1 MYWSWTRY
9 CNSIRKILLIMQ
21 VYKTPL
27 REYKFLLEDFLKLK
41 DNKILTNRSLEID
54 DLLMILKEA
63 SKICE
68 ETLLPLNVVG
78 DNEGCFFE
86 NGKVIAPKG
95 FKEAYKVFAEN
106 GWQGIKVKEQYGGQE
121 LPYIMNM
128 FLDEMISSTNM
139 SFGLYPGLTANAI
152 DAIEKSASDE
162 LKQIYLPHLVSG
174 KWTGTMNLTEP
185 QCGTDL
191 GLSKT
196 MAKPNQDGSYSI
208 TGTKI
213 FITCGEHDLS
223 ENIIHLVLAR
233 TPHSPD
239 GIKGISLFLV
249 PKIIPKNDG
258 TLDKKNNVQCGSIE
272 KKMGI
277 KASPTCVMHYEDA
290 KGWLVGELYKGM
302 KAMFIMMNGARLFV
316 GIQGIGISETAY
328 QSALH
333 YSKERLQ
340 GKSPNSKNI
349 ADPII
354 VHPEIRKNLM
364 FMKSINDG
372 IRGLMLQAG
381 ICFDKIDLDK
391 DENEKRASE
400 NLIALLT
407 PILKSFATDK
417 AMEIT
422 NNALQIYG
430 GHGYIT
436 DHGMEQLVRDARITP
451 IYEGTNG
458 IQALDLIGRKFNI
471 HEGLL
476 INEYIDEITQY
487 LNTAKNTDNLNKY
500 IKLFEDSFID
510 LKDCIDFIRKID
522 STNEIE
528 INSHAVDFL
537 NIFALVAVGYTWLQF
552 INISLDKIKEN
563 SPPTSLVKYQI
574 RKFFNSKKKDEY
586 YLSKIQLGEFYLT
599 KVIYETKKFK
609 NNIYSTGKLYNS
621 FSDQNFESSTQ

>member
-1 MYWSWTRY
+1 
-9 CNSIRKILLIMQ
+9 MQ

-41 DNKILTNRSLEID
+41 DNKILTNRSLDVD
-54 DLLMILKEA
+54 DLLMILQEA
-63 SKICE
+63 SKMCE
-68 ETLLPLNVVG
+68 ETLLPLNVIG
-78 DNEGCFFE
+78 DNEGCIFD

-95 FKEAYKVFAEN
+95 FKEAYKVFSEN
-106 GWQGIKVKEQYGGQE
+106 GWQGIKVKEKYGGQD

-128 FLDEMISSTNM
+128 FLDEMVSSTNM
-139 SFGLYPGLTANAI
+139 SFGLYPGLTTNAI
-152 DAIEKSASDE
+152 DAIEKSATDE
-162 LKQIYLPHLVSG
+162 LKQLYLPHLTSG

-191 GLSKT
+191 GLSKA
-196 MAKPNQDGSYSI
+196 MATPNEKGSYKI

-233 TPHSPD
+233 TPNAPE

-249 PKIIPKNDG
+249 PKIIPNKDG
-258 TLDKKNNVQCGSIE
+258 TLEKENNVKCTSIE

-277 KASPTCVMHYEDA
+277 KASPTCVMHFEEA
-290 KGWLVGELYKGM
+290 KGWLVGDLNKGM

-316 GIQGIGISETAY
+316 GIQGIGLSETAY

-333 YSKERLQ
+333 YSKERVQ
-340 GKSPNSKNI
+340 GKLPDSQNI

-372 IRGLMLQAG
+372 IRGLMLKAG
-381 ICFDKIDLDK
+381 HAFDLIDSDQSKKLS
-391 DENEKRASE
+391 ESSE

-407 PILKSFATDK
+407 PILKSFATEK
-417 AMEIT
+417 SMEIT
-422 NNALQIYG
+422 NHALQIYG

-471 HEGLL
+471 HNGLI
-476 INEYIDEITQY
+476 INQY
-487 LNTAKNTDNLNKY
+487 LDEVNNFLDDTKDNNRMQKF
-500 IKLFEDSFID
+500 IKLFEPSYND
-510 LKDCIDFIRKID
+510 LKDCINFIK
-522 STNEIE
+522 EIELSNSQE

-537 NIFALVAVGYTWLQF
+537 NIFALVAVGFTWLQF
-552 INISLDKIKEN
+552 IYVSLNKNEN
-563 SPPTSLVKYQI
+563 
-574 RKFFNSKKKDEY
+574 NKDNF
-586 YLSKIQLGEFYLT
+586 YLSKIQLGDFYLT
-599 KVIYETKKFK
+599 KVIFETKIYK
-609 NNIYSTGKLYNS
+609 NNIYSSGNLYNK
-621 FSDQNFESSTQ
+621 FENKFFESGI

>member
-1 MYWSWTRY
+1 
-9 CNSIRKILLIMQ
+9 MQ
-21 VYKTPL
+21 IYKTPL
-27 REYKFLLEDFLKLK
+27 REYKFLIDEFLNLS
-41 DNKILTNRSLEID
+41 NNNILTNRSLEIN
-54 DLLMILKEA
+54 DLMMILEEA
-63 SKICE
+63 SKMCE
-68 ETLLPLNVVG
+68 ETLLPLNAIG
-78 DNEGCFFE
+78 DHEGCLFD
-86 NGKVIAPKG
+86 NGKVITPKG
-95 FKEAYKVFAEN
+95 FKEAYKVFSEN
-106 GWQGIKVKEQYGGQE
+106 GWQGIKVKEKYGGQN
-121 LPYIMNM
+121 LPYVMNM
-128 FLDEMISSTNM
+128 FLDEMVSSTNM

-152 DAIEKSASDE
+152 DAIEKSATDE
-162 LKQIYLPHLVSG
+162 LKEIYLPNLTSG

-196 MAKPNQDGSYSI
+196 MARPNEDGSYKI

-223 ENIIHLVLAR
+223 ENVIHLVLAR
-233 TPHSPD
+233 TPNAPE

-249 PKIIPKNDG
+249 PKIIPNKDG
-258 TLDKKNNVQCGSIE
+258 SLDKKNNVKCGSIE

-290 KGWLVGELYKGM
+290 KGWLVGDLNKGM

-316 GIQGIGISETAY
+316 GIQGIGLSETAY

-333 YSKERLQ
+333 YSKERIQ
-340 GKSPNSKNI
+340 GKLPDSDNI

-364 FMKSINDG
+364 FMKSMNDG
-372 IRGLMLQAG
+372 IRGLMLKAG
-381 ICFDKIDLDK
+381 YAFDLIDSDHSK
-391 DENEKRASE
+391 EISDSSE

-417 AMEIT
+417 SMEIT
-422 NNALQIYG
+422 NQALQIYG

-471 HEGLL
+471 HDGLI
-476 INEYIDEITQY
+476 INQYLDEINKF
-487 LNTAKNTDNLNKY
+487 LNDSKNNKRIHKF
-500 IKLFEDSFID
+500 IKFFEPSYSD
-510 LKDCIDFIRKID
+510 LKDCINFIK
-522 STNEIE
+522 EIELKNSKE

-537 NIFALVAVGYTWLQF
+537 NIFALVAVGFTWLQF
-552 INISLDKIKEN
+552 IEISLNKTEKNNDDF
-563 SPPTSLVKYQI
+563 Y
-574 RKFFNSKKKDEY
+574 F
-586 YLSKIQLGEFYLT
+586 SKIQLGEFYLT
-599 KVIYETKKFK
+599 KVIFETQKYK
-609 NNIYSTGKLYNS
+609 NNIYTSGKLYND
-621 FSDQNFESSTQ
+621 FEDKYFESGI

>member
-1 MYWSWTRY
+1 
-9 CNSIRKILLIMQ
+9 MQ
-21 VYKTPL
+21 VYKTPI
-27 REYKFLLEDFLKLK
+27 REYRFLLEDFLKL
-41 DNKILTNRSLEID
+41 NSSKILTDRSLEVD
-54 DLLMILKEA
+54 DLLMIIEEA
-63 SKICE
+63 SKMCE
-68 ETLLPLNVVG
+68 ETLLPLNTLG
-78 DNEGCFFE
+78 DSEGCVFE
-86 NGKVIAPKG
+86 DGKVIAPKG
-95 FKEAYKVFAEN
+95 FKEAYKVFSEN
-106 GWQGIKVKEQYGGQE
+106 GWQGIKVKEKYGGQE

-128 FLDEMISSTNM
+128 FLDEMVSSTNM

-152 DAIEKSASDE
+152 DAIEKSATDE
-162 LKQIYLPHLVSG
+162 LKQLYLPHLSSG

-196 MAKPNQDGSYSI
+196 MATPNDDGSYNI

-223 ENIIHLVLAR
+223 ENVVHLVLAR
-233 TPHSPD
+233 TPNAPE

-249 PKIIPKNDG
+249 PKILPNKDG
-258 TLDKKNNVQCGSIE
+258 TLDSPNNVKCGSIE

-290 KGWLVGELYKGM
+290 KGWLVGDLNKGM

-316 GIQGIGISETAY
+316 GIQGIGLSETAF
-328 QSALH
+328 QSSLH
-333 YSKERLQ
+333 YAKERVQ
-340 GKSPNSKNI
+340 GKLPESENI

-364 FMKSINDG
+364 FMKSMNDG
-372 IRGLMLQAG
+372 IRGLMLKAG
-381 ICFDKIDLDK
+381 HAFDLIDADQSKELT
-391 DENEKRASE
+391 ESSE

-417 AMEIT
+417 SMEIT
-422 NNALQIYG
+422 NQALQIYG

-471 HEGLL
+471 HDGLI
-476 INEYIDEITQY
+476 INQY
-487 LNTAKNTDNLNKY
+487 LDDINRYLDKHKDNSKMEKY
-500 IKLFEDSFID
+500 IKLFEPSYND
-510 LKDCIDFIRKID
+510 LRDCIDFIKRTET
-522 STNEIE
+522 TNSQE

-537 NIFALVAVGYTWLQF
+537 NIFALVAVGFTWLEF
-552 INISLDKIKEN
+552 IGISLNKIEN
-563 SPPTSLVKYQI
+563 
-574 RKFFNSKKKDEY
+574 KDDDFY
-586 YLSKIQLGEFYLT
+586 FSKIQLGDFYLT
-599 KVIYETKKFK
+599 KVIFETQKFK
-609 NNIYSTGKLYNS
+609 NNIYSSGKLYNE
-621 FSDQNFESSTQ
+621 FEDKFFEAGI

>member
-1 MYWSWTRY
+1 
-9 CNSIRKILLIMQ
+9 MQ
-21 VYKTPL
+21 VYKTPI
-27 REYKFLLEDFLKLK
+27 REYKFLLEDFLKLNN
-41 DNKILTNRSLEID
+41 NKILTDRSLEID
-54 DLLMILKEA
+54 DLLMILEEA
-63 SKICE
+63 SKMCE
-68 ETLLPLNVVG
+68 ETLLPLNTVG
-78 DNEGCFFE
+78 DNEGCIFD

-95 FKEAYKVFAEN
+95 FKEAYKVFSEN
-106 GWQGIKVKEQYGGQE
+106 GWQGIKVKEKYGGQN

-128 FLDEMISSTNM
+128 FLDEMVSSTNM

-152 DAIEKSASDE
+152 DAIEKSATDE
-162 LKQIYLPHLVSG
+162 LKQIYLPHLTSG

-196 MAKPNQDGSYSI
+196 LATPNDDGSYNI

-223 ENIIHLVLAR
+223 ENVIHLVLAR
-233 TPHSPD
+233 TPNAPE

-249 PKIIPKNDG
+249 PKILPRKDG
-258 TLDKKNNVQCGSIE
+258 TLDKENNVKCGSIE

-290 KGWLVGELYKGM
+290 KGWLVGDLNKGM

-316 GIQGIGISETAY
+316 GIQGIGLSETAF

-333 YSKERLQ
+333 YSKERVQ
-340 GKSPNSKNI
+340 GKLPDSENV

-364 FMKSINDG
+364 FMKSLNDG
-372 IRGLMLQAG
+372 IRGLMLKAG
-381 ICFDKIDLDK
+381 HAFDIIESDQ
-391 DENEKRASE
+391 NEELTKSSD

-417 AMEIT
+417 SMEIT
-422 NNALQIYG
+422 NQALQIYG

-471 HEGLL
+471 HNGLI
-476 INEYIDEITQY
+476 INQYLDEINKF
-487 LNTAKNTDNLNKY
+487 LEDNKDDKKLHKF
-500 IKLFEDSFID
+500 IKLFNPSYND
-510 LKDCIDFIRKID
+510 LKESIKFIKEIPLN
-522 STNEIE
+522 STQE
-528 INSHAVDFL
+528 INSHAVDLL
-537 NIFALVAVGYTWLQF
+537 NLFALVAVGFTWLEF
-552 INISLDKIKEN
+552 IHVSITKTED
-563 SPPTSLVKYQI
+563 QDDD
-574 RKFFNSKKKDEY
+574 F
-586 YLSKIQLGEFYLT
+586 YLAKIQLGEFYLT
-599 KVIYETKKFK
+599 KVILETQKFK
-609 NNIYSTGKLYNS
+609 NNIISSGKLYNE
-621 FSDQNFESSTQ
+621 FQDKYFEVGI

>member
-1 MYWSWTRY
+1 
-9 CNSIRKILLIMQ
+9 MQ
-21 VYKTPL
+21 VYKTPI
-27 REYKFLLEDFLKLK
+27 REYKFLLEDFLKLNN
-41 DNKILTNRSLEID
+41 NKILTDRSLEID
-54 DLLMILKEA
+54 DLLMILEEA
-63 SKICE
+63 SKMCE
-68 ETLLPLNVVG
+68 ETLLPLNTVG
-78 DNEGCFFE
+78 DNEGCIFD

-95 FKEAYKVFAEN
+95 FKEAYKVFSEN
-106 GWQGIKVKEQYGGQE
+106 GWQGIKVKEKYGGQN

-128 FLDEMISSTNM
+128 FLDEMVSSTNM

-152 DAIEKSASDE
+152 DAIEKSATDE
-162 LKQIYLPHLVSG
+162 LKQIYLPHLTSG

-196 MAKPNQDGSYSI
+196 MATPNDDGSYNI

-223 ENIIHLVLAR
+223 ENVIHLVLAR
-233 TPHSPD
+233 TPNAPE

-249 PKIIPKNDG
+249 PKILPRKDG
-258 TLDKKNNVQCGSIE
+258 TLDKENNVKCGSIE

-290 KGWLVGELYKGM
+290 KGWLVGDLNKGM

-316 GIQGIGISETAY
+316 GIQGIGLSETAF

-333 YSKERLQ
+333 YSKERVQ
-340 GKSPNSKNI
+340 GKLPDSENV

-364 FMKSINDG
+364 FMKSMNDG
-372 IRGLMLQAG
+372 IRGLMLKAG
-381 ICFDKIDLDK
+381 HAFDIIESDQ
-391 DENEKRASE
+391 NEELTKSSD

-417 AMEIT
+417 SMEIT
-422 NNALQIYG
+422 NQALQIYG

-471 HEGLL
+471 HNGLI
-476 INEYIDEITQY
+476 INQYLDEINKF
-487 LNTAKNTDNLNKY
+487 LEDNKDDKKLHKF
-500 IKLFEDSFID
+500 IKLFNPSYND
-510 LKDCIDFIRKID
+510 LKESIKFIKEIPLN
-522 STNEIE
+522 STQE
-528 INSHAVDFL
+528 INSHAVDLL
-537 NIFALVAVGYTWLQF
+537 NLFALVAVGFTWLEF
-552 INISLDKIKEN
+552 IHVSITKTED
-563 SPPTSLVKYQI
+563 QDDD
-574 RKFFNSKKKDEY
+574 F
-586 YLSKIQLGEFYLT
+586 YLAKIQLGEFYLT
-599 KVIYETKKFK
+599 KVILETQKFK
-609 NNIYSTGKLYNS
+609 NNIISSGKLYNE
-621 FSDQNFESSTQ
+621 FQDKYFEVGI

>member
-1 MYWSWTRY
+1 
-9 CNSIRKILLIMQ
+9 MQ
-21 VYKTPL
+21 VYKTPI
-27 REYKFLLEDFLKLK
+27 REYKFLLEDFLKLNN
-41 DNKILTNRSLEID
+41 NKILTDRSLEID
-54 DLLMILKEA
+54 DLLMILEEA
-63 SKICE
+63 SKMCE
-68 ETLLPLNVVG
+68 ETLLPLNTVG
-78 DNEGCFFE
+78 DNEGCIFD

-95 FKEAYKVFAEN
+95 FKEAYKVFSEN
-106 GWQGIKVKEQYGGQE
+106 GWQGIKVKEKYGGQN

-128 FLDEMISSTNM
+128 FLDEMVSSTNM

-152 DAIEKSASDE
+152 DAIEKSATDE
-162 LKQIYLPHLVSG
+162 LKQIYLPHLTSG

-196 MAKPNQDGSYSI
+196 MATPNDDGSYNI

-223 ENIIHLVLAR
+223 ENVIHLVLAR
-233 TPHSPD
+233 TPNAPA

-249 PKIIPKNDG
+249 PKIIPRKDG
-258 TLDKKNNVQCGSIE
+258 TLDKENNVKCGSIE

-277 KASPTCVMHYEDA
+277 KASPTCVMHFEDA
-290 KGWLVGELYKGM
+290 KGWLVGDLNKGM

-316 GIQGIGISETAY
+316 GIQGIGLSETAF

-333 YSKERLQ
+333 YSKERVQ
-340 GKSPNSKNI
+340 GKLPDSENV

-364 FMKSINDG
+364 FMKSMNDG
-372 IRGLMLQAG
+372 IRGLMLKAG
-381 ICFDKIDLDK
+381 HAFDIIESDQ
-391 DENEKRASE
+391 NEELTKSSD

-417 AMEIT
+417 SMEIT
-422 NNALQIYG
+422 NQALQIYG

-471 HEGLL
+471 HNGLI
-476 INEYIDEITQY
+476 INQYLDEINKF
-487 LNTAKNTDNLNKY
+487 LEDNKDDKKLHKF
-500 IKLFEDSFID
+500 IKLFDPSYID
-510 LKDCIDFIRKID
+510 LKESIKFIKEIPLN
-522 STNEIE
+522 STQE
-528 INSHAVDFL
+528 INSHAVDLL
-537 NIFALVAVGYTWLQF
+537 NLFALVAVGFTWLEF
-552 INISLDKIKEN
+552 IHVSITKTED
-563 SPPTSLVKYQI
+563 QDDD
-574 RKFFNSKKKDEY
+574 F
-586 YLSKIQLGEFYLT
+586 YLAKIQLGEFYLT
-599 KVIYETKKFK
+599 KVILETQKFK
-609 NNIYSTGKLYNS
+609 NNIISSGKLYNE
-621 FSDQNFESSTQ
+621 FQDKYFEVGI

>member
-1 MYWSWTRY
+1 
-9 CNSIRKILLIMQ
+9 MQ

-41 DNKILTNRSLEID
+41 DNKILTNRSLDVD
-54 DLLMILKEA
+54 DLLMILQEA
-63 SKICE
+63 SKMCE
-68 ETLLPLNVVG
+68 ETLLPLNVIG
-78 DNEGCFFE
+78 DNEGCIFD

-95 FKEAYKVFAEN
+95 FKEAYKVFSKN
-106 GWQGIKVKEQYGGQE
+106 GWQGIKVKEKYGGQD

-128 FLDEMISSTNM
+128 FLDEMVSSTNM
-139 SFGLYPGLTANAI
+139 SFGLYPGLTTNAI
-152 DAIEKSASDE
+152 DAIEKSATDE
-162 LKQIYLPHLVSG
+162 LKQLYLPHLTSG

-191 GLSKT
+191 GLSKA
-196 MAKPNQDGSYSI
+196 MATPNEKGSYKI

-223 ENIIHLVLAR
+223 ENVIHLVLAR
-233 TPHSPD
+233 TPNAPE

-249 PKIIPKNDG
+249 PKIIPNKDG
-258 TLDKKNNVQCGSIE
+258 TLEKENNVKCTSIE

-277 KASPTCVMHYEDA
+277 KASPTCVMHYEEA
-290 KGWLVGELYKGM
+290 KGWLVGDLNKGM

-316 GIQGIGISETAY
+316 GIQGIGLSETAY

-333 YSKERLQ
+333 YSKERVQ
-340 GKSPNSKNI
+340 GKLPDSQNI

-372 IRGLMLQAG
+372 IRGLMLKAG
-381 ICFDKIDLDK
+381 HAFDLIDSDQSKKLS
-391 DENEKRASE
+391 ESSE

-417 AMEIT
+417 SMEIT
-422 NNALQIYG
+422 NHALQIYG

-471 HEGLL
+471 HNGLI
-476 INEYIDEITQY
+476 INQY
-487 LNTAKNTDNLNKY
+487 LDEVNNFLDDTKDNNRMQKF
-500 IKLFEDSFID
+500 IKLFEPSYND
-510 LKDCIDFIRKID
+510 LKDCINFIK
-522 STNEIE
+522 EIELSNSQE

-537 NIFALVAVGYTWLQF
+537 NIFALVAVGFTWLQF
-552 INISLDKIKEN
+552 IYVSLNKNEN
-563 SPPTSLVKYQI
+563 
-574 RKFFNSKKKDEY
+574 NKDNF
-586 YLSKIQLGEFYLT
+586 YLSKIQLGDFYLT
-599 KVIYETKKFK
+599 KVIFETKIYK
-609 NNIYSTGKLYNS
+609 NNIYSSGNLYNK
-621 FSDQNFESSTQ
+621 FENKFFESGI

>member
-1 MYWSWTRY
+1 
-9 CNSIRKILLIMQ
+9 MQ
-21 VYKTPL
+21 VYKTPI
-27 REYKFLLEDFLKLK
+27 REYKFLLEDFLKLNN
-41 DNKILTNRSLEID
+41 NKILTDRSLEID
-54 DLLMILKEA
+54 DLLMILEEA
-63 SKICE
+63 SKMCE
-68 ETLLPLNVVG
+68 ETLLPLNTVG
-78 DNEGCFFE
+78 DNEGCIFD

-95 FKEAYKVFAEN
+95 FKEAYKVFSEN
-106 GWQGIKVKEQYGGQE
+106 GWQGIKVKEKYGGQN

-128 FLDEMISSTNM
+128 FLDEMVSSTNM

-152 DAIEKSASDE
+152 DAIEKSATDE
-162 LKQIYLPHLVSG
+162 LKQIYLPHLTSG

-196 MAKPNQDGSYSI
+196 MATPNDDGSYNI

-223 ENIIHLVLAR
+223 ENVIHLVLAR
-233 TPHSPD
+233 TPNAPA

-249 PKIIPKNDG
+249 PKILPRKDG
-258 TLDKKNNVQCGSIE
+258 TLDKENNVKCGSIE

-290 KGWLVGELYKGM
+290 KGWLVGDLNKGM

-316 GIQGIGISETAY
+316 GIQGIGLSETAF

-333 YSKERLQ
+333 YSKERVQ
-340 GKSPNSKNI
+340 GKLPDSENV

-364 FMKSINDG
+364 FMKSMNDG
-372 IRGLMLQAG
+372 IRGLMLKAG
-381 ICFDKIDLDK
+381 HAFDIIESDQ
-391 DENEKRASE
+391 NEELTKSSD

-417 AMEIT
+417 SMEIT
-422 NNALQIYG
+422 NQALQIYG

-471 HEGLL
+471 HNGLI
-476 INEYIDEITQY
+476 INQYLDEINKF
-487 LNTAKNTDNLNKY
+487 LEDNKDDKKLHKF
-500 IKLFEDSFID
+500 IKLFNPSYND
-510 LKDCIDFIRKID
+510 LKESIKFIKEIPLN
-522 STNEIE
+522 STQE
-528 INSHAVDFL
+528 INSHAVDLL
-537 NIFALVAVGYTWLQF
+537 NLFALVAVGFTWLEF
-552 INISLDKIKEN
+552 IHVSITKTED
-563 SPPTSLVKYQI
+563 QDDD
-574 RKFFNSKKKDEY
+574 F
-586 YLSKIQLGEFYLT
+586 YLAKIQLGEFYLT
-599 KVIYETKKFK
+599 KVILETQKFK
-609 NNIYSTGKLYNS
+609 NNILSSGKLYND
-621 FSDQNFESSTQ
+621 FQDKYFEVGI

>member
-1 MYWSWTRY
+1 
-9 CNSIRKILLIMQ
+9 MQ
-21 VYKTPL
+21 VYKTPI
-27 REYKFLLEDFLKLK
+27 REYKFLLEDFLKLNN
-41 DNKILTNRSLEID
+41 NKILTDRSLEID
-54 DLLMILKEA
+54 DLLMILEEA
-63 SKICE
+63 SKMCE
-68 ETLLPLNVVG
+68 ETLLPLNTVG
-78 DNEGCFFE
+78 DNEGCIFD

-95 FKEAYKVFAEN
+95 FKEAYKVFSEN
-106 GWQGIKVKEQYGGQE
+106 GWQGIKVKEKYGGQN

-128 FLDEMISSTNM
+128 FLDEMVSSTNM

-152 DAIEKSASDE
+152 DAIEKSATDE
-162 LKQIYLPHLVSG
+162 LKQIYLPHLTSG

-196 MAKPNQDGSYSI
+196 MATPNDDGSYNI

-223 ENIIHLVLAR
+223 ENVIHLVLAR
-233 TPHSPD
+233 TPNAPA

-249 PKIIPKNDG
+249 PKILPRKDG
-258 TLDKKNNVQCGSIE
+258 TLDKENNVKCGSIE

-290 KGWLVGELYKGM
+290 KGWLVGDLNKGM

-316 GIQGIGISETAY
+316 GIQGIGLSETAF

-333 YSKERLQ
+333 YSKERVQ
-340 GKSPNSKNI
+340 GKLPDSENV

-364 FMKSINDG
+364 FMKSMNDG
-372 IRGLMLQAG
+372 IRGLMLKAG
-381 ICFDKIDLDK
+381 HAFDIIESDQ
-391 DENEKRASE
+391 NEELTKSSD

-417 AMEIT
+417 SMEIT
-422 NNALQIYG
+422 NQALQIYG

-471 HEGLL
+471 HNGLI
-476 INEYIDEITQY
+476 INQYLDEINKF
-487 LNTAKNTDNLNKY
+487 LEDNKDDKKLHKF
-500 IKLFEDSFID
+500 IKLFNPSYND
-510 LKDCIDFIRKID
+510 LKESIKFIKEIPLN
-522 STNEIE
+522 STQE
-528 INSHAVDFL
+528 INSHAVDLL
-537 NIFALVAVGYTWLQF
+537 NLFALVAVGFTWMEF
-552 INISLDKIKEN
+552 IHVSITKTED
-563 SPPTSLVKYQI
+563 QDDD
-574 RKFFNSKKKDEY
+574 F
-586 YLSKIQLGEFYLT
+586 YLAKIQLGEFYLT
-599 KVIYETKKFK
+599 KVILETQKFK
-609 NNIYSTGKLYNS
+609 NNIISSGKLYNE
-621 FSDQNFESSTQ
+621 FQDKYFEVGI

>member
-1 MYWSWTRY
+1 
-9 CNSIRKILLIMQ
+9 MQ
-21 VYKTPL
+21 IYKTPL
-27 REYKFLLEDFLKLK
+27 REFKFLLEDYLKLN
-41 DNKILTNRSLEID
+41 DDKILTKRNLELD
-54 DLLMILKEA
+54 DLLLILEEA
-63 SKICE
+63 SKMCE
-68 ETLLPLNVVG
+68 ETLLPLNAIG
-78 DNEGCFFE
+78 DSEGCTFD

-95 FKEAYKVFAEN
+95 FKEAYKIFSKN
-106 GWQGIKVKEQYGGQE
+106 GWQGLKVKEKYGGQD

-128 FLDEMISSTNM
+128 LLDEMISSTNM

-152 DAIEKSASDE
+152 DAIEKSADEE
-162 LKQIYLPHLVSG
+162 LKKIYLPHLASG

-196 MAKPNQDGSYSI
+196 MASPNADGSYNV

-233 TPHSPD
+233 TPNAPD
-239 GIKGISLFLV
+239 GIKGISLFIV
-249 PKIIPKNDG
+249 PKIIPNSDG
-258 TLDKKNNVQCGSIE
+258 SLDKKNNVLCGSIE

-290 KGWLVGELYKGM
+290 KGWLVGDLHKGI

-340 GKSPNSKNI
+340 GKLSNSKNI

-364 FMKSINDG
+364 YMKSINDG
-372 IRGLMLQAG
+372 IRGLMFLVG
-381 ICFDKIDLDK
+381 KSFDVIDSDQDK
-391 DENEKRASE
+391 DKNKASE

-417 AMEIT
+417 SIEIS

-430 GHGYIT
+430 GHGYIA
-436 DHGMEQLVRDARITP
+436 DHGMEQLVRDVRITP

-471 HEGLL
+471 NDGLL
-476 INEYIDEITQY
+476 INEYIDEIIQY
-487 LNTAKNTDNLNKY
+487 LNIISKNDNMKKFL
-500 IKLFEDSFID
+500 KLFEPSFNE
-510 LKDCIDFIRKID
+510 LCDCIDYIRKIEK
-522 STNEIE
+522 TNEIE

-537 NIFALVAVGYTWLQF
+537 NLFALVAVGYTWLQF
-552 INISLDKIKEN
+552 IEISLHKIKN
-563 SPPTSLVKYQI
+563 K
-574 RKFFNSKKKDEY
+574 NDEFY
-586 YLSKIQLGEFYLT
+586 KSKIQLGEFYLT
-599 KVIYETKKFK
+599 KVIFDTKKYK
-609 NNIYSTGKLYNS
+609 NNIYSTGKLYNDYL
-621 FSDQNFESSTQ
+621 DQNF

>member
-1 MYWSWTRY
+1 
-9 CNSIRKILLIMQ
+9 MQ

-27 REYKFLLEDFLKLK
+27 REYKFLIEDFLNLK
-41 DNKILTNRSLEID
+41 DDKILNKRSLQVD
-54 DLLMILKEA
+54 DLMMILEEA
-63 SKICE
+63 SKMCE
-68 ETLLPLNVVG
+68 ETLLPLNVTG
-78 DNEGCFFE
+78 DTEGCVFD

-95 FKEAYKVFAEN
+95 FKEAYKVFSEN
-106 GWQGIKVKEQYGGQE
+106 GWQGIKVKEKYGGQD

-152 DAIEKSASDE
+152 DAIEKSATEE
-162 LKQIYLPHLVSG
+162 LKQIYLPHLTSG

-196 MAKPNQDGSYSI
+196 MAKPNDDGSYNI

-223 ENIIHLVLAR
+223 ENVIHLVLAR
-233 TPHSPD
+233 TPNAPE

-249 PKIIPKNDG
+249 PKIIPTNNG
-258 TLDKKNNVQCGSIE
+258 TLDVKNNVKCGSIE

-290 KGWLVGELYKGM
+290 KGWLVGDLNKGM

-316 GIQGIGISETAY
+316 GIQGIGLSETAY
-328 QSALH
+328 QSSLH
-333 YSKERLQ
+333 YAKERVQ
-340 GKSPNSKNI
+340 GKLPDSDNI
-349 ADPII
+349 ADPIL

-364 FMKSINDG
+364 FMKSVNDG
-372 IRGLMLQAG
+372 IRGLMLKAG
-381 ICFDKIDLDK
+381 NAFDLIDSDQSK
-391 DENEKRASE
+391 DEVQSSE

-417 AMEIT
+417 ALEIT

-471 HEGLL
+471 HEGQI
-476 INEYIDEITQY
+476 INQYVDEIEKFITENNDHQ
-487 LNTAKNTDNLNKY
+487 NMKKY
-500 IKLFEDSFID
+500 IELFQPSLLD
-510 LKDCIDFIRKID
+510 LKDCISYIKKID
-522 STNEIE
+522 KNNIKE
-528 INSHAVDFL
+528 INAHAMDFL
-537 NIFALVAVGYTWLQF
+537 NLFALVAVGYTWLQF
-552 INISLDKIKEN
+552 IKISKEKITQQEDDF
-563 SPPTSLVKYQI
+563 YI
-574 RKFFNSKKKDEY
+574 
-586 YLSKIQLGEFYLT
+586 SKIQLGEFFLT
-599 KVIYETKKFK
+599 KVIFETKKFK
-609 NNIYSTGKLYNS
+609 NNIYSSGNLYN
-621 FSDQNFESSTQ
+621 NFADNYF

>member
-1 MYWSWTRY
+1 
-9 CNSIRKILLIMQ
+9 MQ
-21 VYKTPL
+21 VYKTPI
-27 REYKFLLEDFLKLK
+27 REYKFLLEDFLKLNN
-41 DNKILTNRSLEID
+41 NKILTDRSLEID
-54 DLLMILKEA
+54 DLLMILEEA
-63 SKICE
+63 SKMCE
-68 ETLLPLNVVG
+68 ETLLPLNTVG
-78 DNEGCFFE
+78 DNEGCIFD

-95 FKEAYKVFAEN
+95 FKEAYKVFSKN
-106 GWQGIKVKEQYGGQE
+106 GWQGIKVKEKYGGQN

-128 FLDEMISSTNM
+128 FLDEMVSSTNM

-152 DAIEKSASDE
+152 DAIEKSATDE
-162 LKQIYLPHLVSG
+162 LKQIYLPHLTSG

-196 MAKPNQDGSYSI
+196 MATPNDDGSYNI

-223 ENIIHLVLAR
+223 ENVIHLVLAR
-233 TPHSPD
+233 TPNAPA

-249 PKIIPKNDG
+249 PKILPRKDG
-258 TLDKKNNVQCGSIE
+258 TLDKENNVKCGSIE

-290 KGWLVGELYKGM
+290 KGWLVGDLNKGM

-316 GIQGIGISETAY
+316 GIQGIGLSETAF

-333 YSKERLQ
+333 YSKERVQ
-340 GKSPNSKNI
+340 GKLPDSENV

-364 FMKSINDG
+364 FMKSMNDG
-372 IRGLMLQAG
+372 IRGLMLKAG
-381 ICFDKIDLDK
+381 HAFDIIESDQ
-391 DENEKRASE
+391 NEELTKSSD

-417 AMEIT
+417 SMEIT
-422 NNALQIYG
+422 NQALQIYG

-471 HEGLL
+471 HNGLI
-476 INEYIDEITQY
+476 INQYLDEINKF
-487 LNTAKNTDNLNKY
+487 LEDNKDDKKLHKF
-500 IKLFEDSFID
+500 IKLFNPSYND
-510 LKDCIDFIRKID
+510 LKESIKFIKEIPLN
-522 STNEIE
+522 STQE
-528 INSHAVDFL
+528 INSHAVDLL
-537 NIFALVAVGYTWLQF
+537 NLFALVAVGFTWLEF
-552 INISLDKIKEN
+552 IHVSITKTED
-563 SPPTSLVKYQI
+563 QDDD
-574 RKFFNSKKKDEY
+574 F
-586 YLSKIQLGEFYLT
+586 YLAKIQLGEFYLT
-599 KVIYETKKFK
+599 KVILETQKFK
-609 NNIYSTGKLYNS
+609 NNIISSGKLYNE
-621 FSDQNFESSTQ
+621 FQDKYFEVGI

>member
-1 MYWSWTRY
+1 
-9 CNSIRKILLIMQ
+9 MQ
-21 VYKTPL
+21 VYKTPI
-27 REYKFLLEDFLKLK
+27 REYRFLLEDFLDLNTSKVLK
-41 DNKILTNRSLEID
+41 DRSLEID
-54 DLLMILKEA
+54 DLLMIIEEA
-63 SKICE
+63 SKMCE
-68 ETLLPLNVVG
+68 ETLLPLNASG
-78 DNEGCFFE
+78 DNDGCAFQD
-86 NGKVIAPKG
+86 GKVIAPKG
-95 FKEAYKVFAEN
+95 FKEAYKVFSEN
-106 GWQGIKVKEQYGGQE
+106 GWQGIKVKEKYGGQE

-128 FLDEMISSTNM
+128 FLDEMVSSANM

-152 DAIEKSASDE
+152 DAIEKSATDE
-162 LKQIYLPHLVSG
+162 LKDLYLPQLTSG

-196 MAKPNQDGSYSI
+196 MATPNDDGSYKI

-223 ENIIHLVLAR
+223 ENIVHLVLAR
-233 TPHSPD
+233 TPNAPE

-249 PKIIPKNDG
+249 PKILPNPDG
-258 TLDKKNNVQCGSIE
+258 TLDKKNNVTCGSIE

-277 KASPTCVMHYEDA
+277 KASPTCVMHYEEA
-290 KGWLVGELYKGM
+290 QGWLVGDLNKGM

-316 GIQGIGISETAY
+316 GIQGIGLSETAF

-333 YSKERLQ
+333 YSKERVQ
-340 GKSPNSKNI
+340 GKLPESENI

-372 IRGLMLQAG
+372 IRGLMLKAG
-381 ICFDKIDLDK
+381 HAFDLIDSDQNKELI
-391 DENEKRASE
+391 ESSE

-417 AMEIT
+417 SMEIT
-422 NNALQIYG
+422 NQALQIYG

-471 HEGLL
+471 HDGLIINQYL
-476 INEYIDEITQY
+476 ESINEF
-487 LNTAKNTDNLNKY
+487 LNNNKENSDMKKF
-500 IKLFEDSFID
+500 IKLFEPSYKD
-510 LKDCIDFIRKID
+510 LKDCINFIKEID
-522 STNEIE
+522 SSNIQE
-528 INSHAVDFL
+528 INSHAVDLL
-537 NIFALVAVGYTWLQF
+537 NIFGLVAVGFTWLEF
-552 INISLDKIKEN
+552 ISVSFNKIKE
-563 SPPTSLVKYQI
+563 
-574 RKFFNSKKKDEY
+574 KKDDF
-586 YLSKIQLGEFYLT
+586 YLSKIQLGDFYLT
-599 KVIYETKKFK
+599 KLIFETKKYK
-609 NNIYSTGKLYNS
+609 NNIYSSGNLYNE
-621 FSDQNFESSTQ
+621 FEDKYFESGI

>member
-1 MYWSWTRY
+1 
-9 CNSIRKILLIMQ
+9 MQ
-21 VYKTPL
+21 VYKTPI
-27 REYKFLLEDFLKLK
+27 REYKFLLEDFLKLNN
-41 DNKILTNRSLEID
+41 NKILTDRSLEID
-54 DLLMILKEA
+54 DLLMILEEA
-63 SKICE
+63 SKMCE
-68 ETLLPLNVVG
+68 ETLLPLNTVG
-78 DNEGCFFE
+78 DNEGCIFD

-95 FKEAYKVFAEN
+95 FKEAYKVFSEN
-106 GWQGIKVKEQYGGQE
+106 GWQGIKVKEKYGGQN

-128 FLDEMISSTNM
+128 FLDEMVSSTNM

-152 DAIEKSASDE
+152 DAIEKSATDE
-162 LKQIYLPHLVSG
+162 LKQIYLPHLTSG

-196 MAKPNQDGSYSI
+196 MATPNDDGSYNI

-223 ENIIHLVLAR
+223 ENVIHLVLAR
-233 TPHSPD
+233 TPNAPE

-249 PKIIPKNDG
+249 PKILPRKDG
-258 TLDKKNNVQCGSIE
+258 TLDKENNVKCGSIE

-290 KGWLVGELYKGM
+290 KGWLVGDLNKGM

-316 GIQGIGISETAY
+316 GIQGIGLSETAF

-333 YSKERLQ
+333 YSKERVQ
-340 GKSPNSKNI
+340 GKLPDSENV

-364 FMKSINDG
+364 FMKSMNDG
-372 IRGLMLQAG
+372 IRGLMLKAG
-381 ICFDKIDLDK
+381 HAFDIIESDQ
-391 DENEKRASE
+391 NEELTKSCD
-400 NLIALLT
+400 NLIAILT

-417 AMEIT
+417 SMEIT
-422 NNALQIYG
+422 NQALQIYG

-471 HEGLL
+471 HNGLI
-476 INEYIDEITQY
+476 INQYLDEINKF
-487 LNTAKNTDNLNKY
+487 LEDNKDDKKLHKF
-500 IKLFEDSFID
+500 IKLFNPSYND
-510 LKDCIDFIRKID
+510 LKESIKFIKEIPLN
-522 STNEIE
+522 STQE
-528 INSHAVDFL
+528 INSHAVDLL
-537 NIFALVAVGYTWLQF
+537 NLFALVAVGFTWLEF
-552 INISLDKIKEN
+552 IHVSITKTED
-563 SPPTSLVKYQI
+563 QDDD
-574 RKFFNSKKKDEY
+574 F
-586 YLSKIQLGEFYLT
+586 YLAKIQLGEFYLT
-599 KVIYETKKFK
+599 KVILETQKFK
-609 NNIYSTGKLYNS
+609 NNIISSGKLYNE
-621 FSDQNFESSTQ
+621 FQDKYFEVGI

>member
-1 MYWSWTRY
+1 
-9 CNSIRKILLIMQ
+9 MQ
-21 VYKTPL
+21 VYKTPI
-27 REYKFLLEDFLKLK
+27 REYKFLLEDFLKLNN
-41 DNKILTNRSLEID
+41 NKILTDRSLEID
-54 DLLMILKEA
+54 DLLMILEEA
-63 SKICE
+63 SKMCE
-68 ETLLPLNVVG
+68 ETLLPLNTVG
-78 DNEGCFFE
+78 DNEGCIFD

-95 FKEAYKVFAEN
+95 FKEAYKVFSEN
-106 GWQGIKVKEQYGGQE
+106 GWQGIKVKEKYGGQN

-128 FLDEMISSTNM
+128 FLDEMVSSTNM

-152 DAIEKSASDE
+152 DAIEKSATDE
-162 LKQIYLPHLVSG
+162 LKQIYLPHLTSG

-196 MAKPNQDGSYSI
+196 MATPNDDGSYNI

-223 ENIIHLVLAR
+223 ENVIHLVLAR
-233 TPHSPD
+233 TPNAPA

-249 PKIIPKNDG
+249 PKILPRKDG
-258 TLDKKNNVQCGSIE
+258 TLDKENNVKCGSIE

-290 KGWLVGELYKGM
+290 KGWLVGDLNKGM

-316 GIQGIGISETAY
+316 GIQGIGLSETAF

-333 YSKERLQ
+333 YSKERVQ
-340 GKSPNSKNI
+340 GKLPDSENV

-364 FMKSINDG
+364 FMKSMNDG
-372 IRGLMLQAG
+372 IRGLMLKAG
-381 ICFDKIDLDK
+381 HAFDIIESDQ
-391 DENEKRASE
+391 NEELTKSSD

-417 AMEIT
+417 SMEIT
-422 NNALQIYG
+422 NQALQIYG

-471 HEGLL
+471 HNGLI
-476 INEYIDEITQY
+476 INQYLDEINKF
-487 LNTAKNTDNLNKY
+487 LEDNKDDKKLHKF
-500 IKLFEDSFID
+500 IKLFNPSYND
-510 LKDCIDFIRKID
+510 LKESIKFIKEIPLN
-522 STNEIE
+522 STQE
-528 INSHAVDFL
+528 INSHAVDLL
-537 NIFALVAVGYTWLQF
+537 NLFALVAVGFTWLEF
-552 INISLDKIKEN
+552 IHVSITKTEDQDND
-563 SPPTSLVKYQI
+563 
-574 RKFFNSKKKDEY
+574 F
-586 YLSKIQLGEFYLT
+586 YLAKIQLGEFYLT
-599 KVIYETKKFK
+599 KVILETQKFK
-609 NNIYSTGKLYNS
+609 NNIISSGKLYNE
-621 FSDQNFESSTQ
+621 FQDKYFEVGI

>member
-1 MYWSWTRY
+1 
-9 CNSIRKILLIMQ
+9 MQ
-21 VYKTPL
+21 VYKTPI
-27 REYKFLLEDFLKLK
+27 REYKFLLEDFLKLNN
-41 DNKILTNRSLEID
+41 NKILTDRSLEID
-54 DLLMILKEA
+54 DLLMILEEA
-63 SKICE
+63 SKMCE
-68 ETLLPLNVVG
+68 ETLLPLNTVG
-78 DNEGCFFE
+78 DNEGCIFD

-95 FKEAYKVFAEN
+95 FKEAYKVFSEN
-106 GWQGIKVKEQYGGQE
+106 GWQGIKVKEKYGGQN

-128 FLDEMISSTNM
+128 FLDEMVSSTNM

-152 DAIEKSASDE
+152 DAIEKSATDE
-162 LKQIYLPHLVSG
+162 LKQIYLPHLTSG

-196 MAKPNQDGSYSI
+196 LATPNDDGYYNI

-223 ENIIHLVLAR
+223 ENVIHLVLAR
-233 TPHSPD
+233 TQNAPA
-239 GIKGISLFLV
+239 GIKGINLFLV
-249 PKIIPKNDG
+249 PKILPRKDG
-258 TLDKKNNVQCGSIE
+258 TLDKENNVKCGSIE

-277 KASPTCVMHYEDA
+277 KASPTCVMHFEDA
-290 KGWLVGELYKGM
+290 KGWLVGDLNKGM

-316 GIQGIGISETAY
+316 GIQGIGLSETAF

-333 YSKERLQ
+333 YSKERVQ
-340 GKSPNSKNI
+340 GKLPDSENV

-364 FMKSINDG
+364 FMKSMNDG
-372 IRGLMLQAG
+372 IRGLMLKAG
-381 ICFDKIDLDK
+381 HAFDIIESDQ
-391 DENEKRASE
+391 NEELTKSSD

-417 AMEIT
+417 SMEIT
-422 NNALQIYG
+422 NQALQIYG

-471 HEGLL
+471 HNGLI
-476 INEYIDEITQY
+476 INQYLDEINKF
-487 LNTAKNTDNLNKY
+487 LEDNKDDKKLHKF
-500 IKLFEDSFID
+500 IKLFNPSYND
-510 LKDCIDFIRKID
+510 LKESIKFIKEIPLN
-522 STNEIE
+522 STQE

-537 NIFALVAVGYTWLQF
+537 NLFALVAVGFTWLEF
-552 INISLDKIKEN
+552 IHVSITKTED
-563 SPPTSLVKYQI
+563 QDDD
-574 RKFFNSKKKDEY
+574 F
-586 YLSKIQLGEFYLT
+586 YLAKIQLGEFYLT
-599 KVIYETKKFK
+599 KVILETQKFK
-609 NNIYSTGKLYNS
+609 NNIISSGKLYNE
-621 FSDQNFESSTQ
+621 FQDKYFEVGI

>member
-1 MYWSWTRY
+1 
-9 CNSIRKILLIMQ
+9 MQ

-27 REYKFLLEDFLKLK
+27 REYKFLLEDFLNLK
-41 DNKILTNRSLEID
+41 EDKILTNRSLEID
-54 DLLMILKEA
+54 DLLMILEEG
-63 SKICE
+63 SKMCE
-68 ETLLPLNVVG
+68 ETLLPLNITG
-78 DNEGCFFE
+78 DSEGCTFS
-86 NGKVIAPKG
+86 NGTVITPKG
-95 FKEAYKVFAEN
+95 FKEAYKTFSEN
-106 GWQGIKVKEQYGGQE
+106 GWQGVKVKEKYGGQD

-152 DAIEKSASDE
+152 DAIEKNASEE
-162 LKQIYLPHLVSG
+162 LKQIYLPHLTSG

-196 MAKPNQDGSYSI
+196 MAKQNNDGSYSI

-223 ENIIHLVLAR
+223 ENVIHLVLAR
-233 TPHSPD
+233 TPNAPE

-249 PKIIPKNDG
+249 PKIIPEKDG
-258 TLDKKNNVQCGSIE
+258 TLKIANNVKCGSIE

-290 KGWLVGELYKGM
+290 KGWLVGDLNKGM

-316 GIQGIGISETAY
+316 GIQGIGLSETSY

-333 YSKERLQ
+333 YAKERLQ
-340 GKSPNSKNI
+340 GKLPESKNV

-364 FMKSINDG
+364 LMKSVNDG
-372 IRGLMLQAG
+372 IRGLMLKAG
-381 ICFDKIDLDK
+381 NAFDIIDSNQTSKLTQT
-391 DENEKRASE
+391 SE

-417 AMEIT
+417 ALEIT
-422 NNALQIYG
+422 NNALQVYG

-436 DHGMEQLVRDARITP
+436 DHGMEQLVRDARILP

-471 HEGLL
+471 HEGQI
-476 INEYIDEITQY
+476 INEYLSEIEEFLISINDDQ
-487 LNTAKNTDNLNKY
+487 NMIKF
-500 IKLFEDSFID
+500 IKLFKPSFID
-510 LKDCIDFIRKID
+510 LKDCVNFIKEIDINNTK
-522 STNEIE
+522 E
-528 INSHAVDFL
+528 INSHAMDFL

-552 INISLDKIKEN
+552 IKISQDKIK
-563 SPPTSLVKYQI
+563 
-574 RKFFNSKKKDEY
+574 KKDDIF
-586 YLSKIQLGEFYLT
+586 YLSKIQLGEFFMT
-599 KVIYETKKFK
+599 KVIFETKKYK
-609 NNIYSTGKLYNS
+609 NNIYSSGNLFNQ
-621 FSDQNFESSTQ
+621 FSDNYFETGSY

>member
-1 MYWSWTRY
+1 
-9 CNSIRKILLIMQ
+9 MQ

-27 REYKFLLEDFLKLK
+27 REYKFLLEDFLNLK
-41 DNKILTNRSLEID
+41 DHSILTNRNLEID
-54 DLLMILKEA
+54 DLLMILEEG
-63 SKICE
+63 SKMCE
-68 ETLLPLNVVG
+68 ETLLPLNVTG
-78 DNEGCFFE
+78 DSEGCTFD

-95 FKEAYKVFAEN
+95 FKDAYKIFSEN
-106 GWQGIKVKEQYGGQE
+106 GWQGIKVKEKFGGQD

-128 FLDEMISSTNM
+128 FLDEMVSSTNM

-152 DAIEKSASDE
+152 DAIEKNASEE
-162 LKQIYLPHLVSG
+162 LKQLYLPHLTSG

-196 MAKPNQDGSYSI
+196 MAKPNDDGSYNI

-223 ENIIHLVLAR
+223 ENVVHLVLAR
-233 TPHSPD
+233 TPNAPD

-249 PKIIPKNDG
+249 PKIIPENDG
-258 TLDKKNNVQCGSIE
+258 TLNIANNVKCGSIE

-277 KASPTCVMHYEDA
+277 KASPTCVMHYENA
-290 KGWLVGELYKGM
+290 KGWLVGDLNKGM

-316 GIQGIGISETAY
+316 GIQGIGLSETAY

-340 GKSPNSKNI
+340 GKLPESKNI

-364 FMKSINDG
+364 YMKSVNDG
-372 IRGLMLQAG
+372 IRGLMLKAG
-381 ICFDKIDLDK
+381 NAFDIIDSDQTSKLSQT
-391 DENEKRASE
+391 SE

-417 AMEIT
+417 ALEIT

-436 DHGMEQLVRDARITP
+436 DHGMEQLVRDARILP

-471 HEGLL
+471 HDGKIINDYLSEIEEFL
-476 INEYIDEITQY
+476 IANDDDQNM
-487 LNTAKNTDNLNKY
+487 LKF
-500 IKLFEDSFID
+500 IKLFKSSFMD
-510 LKDCIDFIRKID
+510 LKDCVDFIRQID
-522 STNEIE
+522 TKNTKE
-528 INSHAVDFL
+528 INAHAMDFL

-552 INISLDKIKEN
+552 IKVSQDKIKE
-563 SPPTSLVKYQI
+563 
-574 RKFFNSKKKDEY
+574 KDDPF
-586 YLSKIQLGEFYLT
+586 YLSKIQLGEFFMT
-599 KVIYETKKFK
+599 KVIFETKKFK
-609 NNIYSTGKLYNS
+609 NNIYSSGNLYNK
-621 FSDQNFESSTQ
+621 FPDNYFETGS

>member
-1 MYWSWTRY
+1 
-9 CNSIRKILLIMQ
+9 MQ
-21 VYKTPL
+21 VYKTPI
-27 REYKFLLEDFLKLK
+27 REYRFLLEDFLDLNTSKVLK
-41 DNKILTNRSLEID
+41 DRSLEID
-54 DLLMILKEA
+54 DLLMIIEEA
-63 SKICE
+63 SKMCE
-68 ETLLPLNVVG
+68 ETLLPLNASG
-78 DNEGCFFE
+78 DNDGCAFQD
-86 NGKVIAPKG
+86 GKVIAPKG
-95 FKEAYKVFAEN
+95 FKEAYKVFSEN
-106 GWQGIKVKEQYGGQE
+106 GWQGIKVKEKYGGQE

-128 FLDEMISSTNM
+128 FLDEMVSSTNM

-152 DAIEKSASDE
+152 DAIEKSATDE
-162 LKQIYLPHLVSG
+162 LKDLYLPQLTSG

-196 MAKPNQDGSYSI
+196 MATPNDDGSYKI

-223 ENIIHLVLAR
+223 ENIVHLVLAR
-233 TPHSPD
+233 TPNAPE

-249 PKIIPKNDG
+249 PKILPNKDG
-258 TLDKKNNVQCGSIE
+258 TLDKKNNVKCGSIE

-277 KASPTCVMHYEDA
+277 KASPTCVMHYEESQ
-290 KGWLVGELYKGM
+290 GWLVGDLNKGM

-316 GIQGIGISETAY
+316 GIQGIGLSETAF

-333 YSKERLQ
+333 YSKERVQ
-340 GKSPNSKNI
+340 GKLPESENI

-372 IRGLMLQAG
+372 IRGLMLKAG
-381 ICFDKIDLDK
+381 HAFDLIDTDQNQELSQS
-391 DENEKRASE
+391 SE

-417 AMEIT
+417 SMEIT
-422 NNALQIYG
+422 NQALQIYG

-471 HEGLL
+471 HDGLIINQYL
-476 INEYIDEITQY
+476 ESINEF
-487 LNTAKNTDNLNKY
+487 LNNNKENSDMKKF
-500 IKLFEDSFID
+500 IKLFEPSYKD
-510 LKDCIDFIRKID
+510 LKDCINFVKEID
-522 STNEIE
+522 SSNLQE
-528 INSHAVDFL
+528 INSHAVDLL
-537 NIFALVAVGYTWLQF
+537 NIFGLVAVGFTWLEF
-552 INISLDKIKEN
+552 ISVSFNKIKE
-563 SPPTSLVKYQI
+563 
-574 RKFFNSKKKDEY
+574 KKDDF
-586 YLSKIQLGEFYLT
+586 YLSKIQLGDFYLT
-599 KVIYETKKFK
+599 KLIFETKKYK
-609 NNIYSTGKLYNS
+609 NNIYSSGNLYNE
-621 FSDQNFESSTQ
+621 FEDKYFESGI